1 MLFQIDHRSSRL
13 AALLSELF
21 CPLSLPLVLALISLQ
36 QLQYDS
42 LIHLLP
48 FIVVI
53 AINSISLAIGIGII
67 FFLLSEGGPKQ
78 EKSFATDISGV
89 LFAGERLLTFLAGL
103 ETFLNAKTKGLDR
116 KNLDLR

>member
-1 MLFQIDHRSSRL
+1 MSAIASSSTSSDLSSAVAVRFFNSSPALYSRNRYKLYIIGNWHWHNLFSPVGRGSCR
-13 AALLSELF
+13 
-21 CPLSLPLVLALISLQ
+21 
-36 QLQYDS
+36 
-42 LIHLLP
+42 
-48 FIVVI
+48 
-53 AINSISLAIGIGII
+53 
-67 FFLLSEGGPKQ
+67 KQ